1 MNILTK
7 KMKKKKK
14 KNSMQGQFENLLFY
28 KNRNQYR
35 TLIKNFSNFKSY
47 KKGYERKNLLNKNIV
62 TDKQKNYNK

>member
-1 MNILTK
+1 
-7 KMKKKKK
+7 
-14 KNSMQGQFENLLFY
+14 MQGQFENLLFY